1 MIFSLTQ
8 FIRFALPVLVFCL
21 PTALQANALEERV
34 NSYKNLGAGPFSAEQ
49 GNMLWQQKVMHTKSG
64 KNRSCQDC
72 HGSDLRKPGRH
83 AKTGKTIDPLSTK
96 VNPQRLS
103 DGKKIEKWF
112 KRNCKWTWGRVC
124 SAQEKGDILH
134 YLKQQ

>member
-1 MIFSLTQ
+1 MKISQSRFTRYAISTLLISLP
-8 FIRFALPVLVFCL
+8 LLL
-21 PTALQANALEERV
+21 HANALDERM
-34 NSYKNLGAGPFSAEQ
+34 NSYQSQGAGPFSVEQ
-49 GNMLWQQKVMHTKSG
+49 GAALWQQKVMHEKSG

-72 HGSDLRKPGRH
+72 HGADLRKPGKH
-83 AKTGKTIDPLSTK
+83 IKTGKTIEPLSVK
-96 VNPQRLS
+96 VNPERFS

-124 SAQEKGDILH
+124 TAQEKGDILD